1 MTFPSRA
8 QQYLDGAS
16 HRARSRKAS
25 GPVAFRCQVFGDQW
39 DGFVLEWAPV
49 VYQFVLQ
56 ALGPYGK
63 QPAPEILTMPEGY
76 HASGANASYAPWDGS
91 VSLCA
96 SVMRGR
102 PGTTLEKLTHE
113 FTHASLD
120 GFPEGDP
127 FYEEGF
133 VDYSVWCFA
142 HAPIWGQHRDLMI
155 EAADF
160 NIRQRRERALRD
172 LSDYD
177 RKRWAG
183 GLFAAQAHGPY
194 LPAKLSQRK
203 AEGTLVW

>member
-1 MTFPSRA
+1 MTFPLEVM
-8 QQYLDGAS
+8 QYLVAAS
-16 HRARSRKAS
+16 TRAKSRKAS
-25 GPVAFRCQVFGDQW
+25 GGPEFTCQVFGDEW
-39 DGFVLEWAPV
+39 DEFVTTWAPK

-63 QPAPEILTMPEGY
+63 EPQTVIQTMPEGH
-76 HASGANASYAPWDGS
+76 HASGANASYAPWDGT

-102 PGTTLEKLTHE
+102 PGTILEKLTHE

-142 HAPIWGQHRDLMI
+142 HAPIWGQYGKAMI

-183 GLFAAQAHGPY
+183 GVFAAQAHGPY
-194 LPAKLSQRK
+194 LPAKLALRK
-203 AEGTLVW
+203 QAGQPVW

>member
-1 MTFPSRA
+1 VTIPADATAYLETASRA
-8 QQYLDGAS
+8 CQT
-16 HRARSRKAS
+16 RKAS
-25 GPVAFRCQVFGDQW
+25 AGPQFTCQVFGDEW
-39 DGFVLEWAPV
+39 DGFVTTWAPV

-63 QPAPEILTMPEGY
+63 EPGAVIQTMPEGF
-76 HASGANASYAPWDGS
+76 HAQGANASYAPWDGT

-102 PGTTLEKLTHE
+102 PGTILEKLTHE
-113 FTHASLD
+113 MTHASLD

-142 HAPIWGQHRDLMI
+142 HAPVWGQYGKAMI

-160 NIRQRRERALRD
+160 NIGQRRERALRD
-172 LSDYD
+172 TSDYD

-183 GLFAAQAHGPY
+183 GLYAALAHGPY
-194 LPAKLSQRK
+194 LPARLALRK
-203 AEGTLVW
+203 QAGELVW